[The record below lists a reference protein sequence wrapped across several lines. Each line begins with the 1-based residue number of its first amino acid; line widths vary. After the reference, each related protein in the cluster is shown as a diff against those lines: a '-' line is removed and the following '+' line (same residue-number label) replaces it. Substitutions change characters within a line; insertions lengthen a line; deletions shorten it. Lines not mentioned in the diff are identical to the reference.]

1 MTRTGKRRET
11 LALIKKKKQ
20 RVIAEEDLIVFDNVT
35 KVYDDNG
42 ALALNGVSL
51 TIKRGD
57 FVFIVGDSG
66 SGKSTLIKLL
76 LKELTP
82 TSGELYVNGIN
93 LSKLRHRQIPKY
105 RRNLG
110 VVFQDFRLLKDRNVY
125 ENVAFAQRIV
135 QTPNRLIKRNV
146 PAILSIVG
154 LAGKYK
160 ARPKQ
165 LSGGEQQRVA
175 LARAL
180 INKPPILICDE
191 PTGNLDPRNS
201 WEIMK
206 LLEQINK
213 RGTTILVVTHNRE
226 IVNEMQKRVV
236 TMKKGVI
243 VSDEEEGGY
252 IDEN

>member
-1 MTRTGKRRET
+1 MLFG
-11 LALIKKKKQ
+11 KKKSRKKA
-20 RVIAEEDLIVFDNVT
+20 VYEENLIVLENVT
-35 KVYDDNG
+35 KSYQTING
-42 ALALNGVSL
+42 AHALNGVNL
-51 TIKRGD
+51 KIKKGE

-66 SGKSTLIKLL
+66 SGKSTLIKLML
-76 LKELTP
+76 RELVP
-82 TSGELYVNGIN
+82 TTGEIYVNGQN
-93 LSKLRHRQIPKY
+93 LARLKHRQVPMY

-135 QTPNRLIKRNV
+135 QTPSREIKKNV

-160 ARPKQ
+160 AKPKQ

-180 INKPPILICDE
+180 INKPPILLCDE
-191 PTGNLDPRNS
+191 PTGNLDPKNS

-213 RGTTILVVTHNRE
+213 RGTTVIVVTHNRE

-236 TMKKGVI
+236 TLKKGVVI
-243 VSDEEEGGY
+243 SDEEKGGY

>member
-1 MTRTGKRRET
+1 MLFG
-11 LALIKKKKQ
+11 KKKRAKKA
-20 RVIAEEDLIVFDNVT
+20 VYEENLIVLENVT
-35 KVYDDNG
+35 KSYQNGNG
-42 ALALNGVSL
+42 AHALNGVNL
-51 TIKRGD
+51 KIKKGE

-66 SGKSTLIKLL
+66 SGKSTLIKLML
-76 LKELTP
+76 RELVP
-82 TSGELYVNGIN
+82 TTGEIYVNGEN
-93 LSKLRHRQIPKY
+93 LAKLKHRQVPMY

-135 QTPNRLIKRNV
+135 QTPNREIKKNV

-160 ARPKQ
+160 AKPKQ

-175 LARAL
+175 MARAL
-180 INKPPILICDE
+180 INKPPILLCDE
-191 PTGNLDPRNS
+191 PTGNLDPKNS

-213 RGTTILVVTHNRE
+213 RGTTIIVVTHNKE
-226 IVNEMQKRVV
+226 IVNEIQKRVI
-236 TMKKGVI
+236 TLKKGVI
-243 VSDEEEGGY
+243 ISDEEKGGY
-252 IDEN
+252 IDED

>member
-1 MTRTGKRRET
+1 V
-11 LALIKKKKQ
+11 LFSKKKTK
-20 RVIAEEDLIVFDNVT
+20 RKAVYEENLIVLENVT
-35 KVYDDNG
+35 KSYATGNG
-42 ALALNGVSL
+42 AHALNGVNL
-51 TIKRGD
+51 KIKKGE

-76 LKELTP
+76 LRELVP
-82 TSGELYVNGIN
+82 TTGEIYVNGEN
-93 LSKLRHRQIPKY
+93 LAKLRHRQVPMY

-135 QTPNRLIKRNV
+135 QTPNREIKKNV

-160 ARPKQ
+160 AKPKQ

-175 LARAL
+175 MARAL
-180 INKPPILICDE
+180 INKPPILLCDE
-191 PTGNLDPRNS
+191 PTGNLDPKNS

-213 RGTTILVVTHNRE
+213 RGTTIIVVTHNKE
-226 IVNEMQKRVV
+226 IVNEMQKRVI
-236 TMKKGVI
+236 TLKKGVI
-243 VSDEEEGGY
+243 ISDEEKGGY
-252 IDEN
+252 IDED

>member
-1 MTRTGKRRET
+1 M
-11 LALIKKKKQ
+11 ALGKKKRQ
-20 RVIAEEDLIVFDNVT
+20 RVIAEDDLIVFDNVT
-35 KVYDDNG
+35 KVYEDNG
-42 ALALNGVSL
+42 LLALNGVSL

-76 LKELTP
+76 LRELTP
-82 TSGELYVNGIN
+82 SSGELYVNGIN
-93 LSKLRHRQIPKY
+93 LSKLRHRQVPKY

-206 LLEQINK
+206 LLEQINN
-213 RGTTILVVTHNRE
+213 RGTTIVVVTHNRE

-243 VSDEEEGGY
+243 VSDEEKGGY

>member
-1 MTRTGKRRET
+1 MLLG
-11 LALIKKKKQ
+11 KKKSRKKA
-20 RVIAEEDLIVFDNVT
+20 VYEDNLIVLENVT
-35 KVYDDNG
+35 KSYQTING
-42 ALALNGVSL
+42 AHALNGVNL
-51 TIKRGD
+51 KIKKGE

-66 SGKSTLIKLL
+66 SGKSTLIKLML
-76 LKELTP
+76 RELVP
-82 TSGELYVNGIN
+82 TTGEIYVNGQN
-93 LSKLRHRQIPKY
+93 LAKLRHRQVPMY

-135 QTPNRLIKRNV
+135 QTPGREIKKNV

-160 ARPKQ
+160 AKPKQ

-175 LARAL
+175 MARAL
-180 INKPPILICDE
+180 INKPPILLCDE
-191 PTGNLDPRNS
+191 PTGNLDPKNS

-213 RGTTILVVTHNRE
+213 RGTTVIVVTHNRE

-236 TMKKGVI
+236 TLKKGVVI
-243 VSDEEEGGY
+243 SDEEKGGY

>member
-1 MTRTGKRRET
+1 MLFG
-11 LALIKKKKQ
+11 KKKRAKKA
-20 RVIAEEDLIVFDNVT
+20 VYEENLIVLENVT
-35 KVYDDNG
+35 KSYQNGNG
-42 ALALNGVSL
+42 AHALNGVNL
-51 TIKRGD
+51 KIKKGE

-66 SGKSTLIKLL
+66 SGKSTLIKLML
-76 LKELTP
+76 RELVP
-82 TSGELYVNGIN
+82 TTGENNVNGEN
-93 LSKLRHRQIPKY
+93 LAKLKHRQVPMY

-135 QTPNRLIKRNV
+135 QTPNREIKKNV

-160 ARPKQ
+160 AKPKQ

-175 LARAL
+175 MARAL
-180 INKPPILICDE
+180 INKPPILLCDE
-191 PTGNLDPRNS
+191 PTGNLDPKNS

-213 RGTTILVVTHNRE
+213 RGTTIIVVTHNKE
-226 IVNEMQKRVV
+226 IVNEMQKRVI
-236 TMKKGVI
+236 TLKKGVI
-243 VSDEEEGGY
+243 ISDEEKGGY
-252 IDEN
+252 IDED

>member
-1 MTRTGKRRET
+1 MLFG
-11 LALIKKKKQ
+11 KKKSRKKA
-20 RVIAEEDLIVFDNVT
+20 VYEENLIVLENVT
-35 KVYDDNG
+35 KSYQTING
-42 ALALNGVSL
+42 AHALNGVNL
-51 TIKRGD
+51 KIKKGE

-66 SGKSTLIKLL
+66 SGKSTLIKLML
-76 LKELTP
+76 RELVP
-82 TSGELYVNGIN
+82 TTGEIYVNGQN
-93 LSKLRHRQIPKY
+93 LAKLRHRQVPMY

-135 QTPNRLIKRNV
+135 QTPGREIKKNV

-160 ARPKQ
+160 AKPKQ

-175 LARAL
+175 MARAL
-180 INKPPILICDE
+180 INKPPILLCDE
-191 PTGNLDPRNS
+191 PTGNLDPKNS

-213 RGTTILVVTHNRE
+213 RGTTVIVVTHNRE

-236 TMKKGVI
+236 TLKKGVVI
-243 VSDEEEGGY
+243 SDEEKGGY